1 MGYQTGGP
9 SGPKAEGDVSISQV
23 RTTVTIQD
31 YQTIRD
37 ETEQLAAP
45 LSPEDQQIQSMVDIS
60 PTKWHRAHITW
71 FFETFVLRPHLPGY
85 VEFDPDHRYLYNSY
99 YEAIGD
105 RHPRNERGLISRPS
119 VHQIAEYRRH
129 VDAAMA
135 RVIDSESAG
144 EPQVAELVLLGLHH
158 EQQHQELLLSDI
170 KHVLSKNPT
179 LPRYHQLAVEPVR
192 PNSSYGWVDFDGG
205 LVEIGDDTSSF
216 TFDNEAPRHR
226 VFLEPFRLA
235 DRPVTNGD
243 WLDFMADDG
252 YHDAQH
258 WLSEGWTLIN
268 REGWEAPLYWE
279 ATSSGW
285 QVFTLHGQVPVD
297 PSEPVCH
304 VSYFEADAFARWAG
318 ARLPTEAEWE
328 HASRDLEIEGN
339 LADRGALH
347 PLPTNQISD
356 GTLRQMFG
364 DVWEW
369 TSSSYS
375 AYPGYRAAEG
385 AVGEYNGK
393 FMSNQYVL
401 RGGCCATPAG
411 HVRRTYRNFYPSSA
425 RWMFGGLRLAAD
437 TSSPRTAG

>member
-1 MGYQTGGP
+1 MVKTMTGRT
-9 SGPKAEGDVSISQV
+9 GPKVEGDVSISQV
-23 RTTVTIQD
+23 RTTVTILD
-31 YQTIRD
+31 YQAIRD
-37 ETEQLAAP
+37 ETEQLAEP
-45 LSPEDQQIQSMVDIS
+45 LSPEDQQIQSMIDVS

-71 FFETFVLRPHLPGY
+71 FFETFVLRPNLQGY

-99 YEAIGD
+99 YELIGD
-105 RHPRNERGLISRPS
+105 RHPRHERGLISRPTAD
-119 VHQIAEYRRH
+119 QISAYRQH
-129 VDAAMA
+129 VDQAMA
-135 RVIDSESAG
+135 RLIDSGVAHRAD
-144 EPQVAELVLLGLHH
+144 VAELVMLGLHH

-179 LPRYHQLAVEPVR
+179 RPTYHRPSTEPTR
-192 PNSSYGWVDFDGG
+192 QNSAFGWVDIDGG
-205 LVEIGDDTSSF
+205 LVEIGHDETSF
-216 TFDNEAPRHR
+216 HFDNEAPRHR

-235 DRPVTNGD
+235 DRLVTNGD

-252 YHDAQH
+252 YHESRH

-268 REGWEAPLYWE
+268 REGWDAPLYWE
-279 ATSSGW
+279 ATSTGW
-285 QVFTLHGQVPVD
+285 QMFTLHGCVPVD

-304 VSYFEADAFARWAG
+304 VSYFEADAFARWAN

-328 HASRDLEIEGN
+328 QASSTVSIEGN
-339 LADRGALH
+339 LANRGRFH
-347 PLPTNQISD
+347 PEPSSKASN
-356 GTLRQMFG
+356 GTLHQMFG

-375 AYPGYRAAEG
+375 PYPGYSTAEG

-411 HVRRTYRNFYPSSA
+411 HVRPTYRNFFPASS
-425 RWMFGGLRLAAD
+425 RWMFGGLRLASGNQPTRT
-437 TSSPRTAG
+437 TS